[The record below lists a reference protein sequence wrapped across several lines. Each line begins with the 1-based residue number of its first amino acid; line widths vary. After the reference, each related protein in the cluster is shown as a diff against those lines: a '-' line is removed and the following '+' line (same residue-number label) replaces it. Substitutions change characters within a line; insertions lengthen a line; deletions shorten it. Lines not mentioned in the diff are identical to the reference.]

1 MNDLNNKK
9 VSAPIGIIIIAI
21 CGVITLVSM
30 ISALK
35 KYTNYNDVCL
45 YNENC

>member
-9 VSAPIGIIIIAI
+9 ISSSLGIVIIAI

-30 ISALK
+30 ISTLK
-35 KYTNYNDVCL
+35 KYTNYDGVC
-45 YNENC
+45 YSENC